1 MMAEPARQPGTSDV
15 ASWRAVDEPV
25 ELLTVDEVARR
36 LKLGRSTVY
45 LLCKNNELPHVTIH
59 RCVRIPADAL
69 ARWLRSRSN
78 GSSHMADAG
87 AHTGWPGEGAGEKE
101 RET

>member
-1 MMAEPARQPGTSDV
+1 MITGPAPIETLN
-15 ASWRAVDEPV
+15 ETV

-36 LKLGRSTVY
+36 LKMGRSTVY

-69 ARWLRSRSN
+69 VRWLRSRTNEAN
-78 GSSHMADAG
+78 GLPSPDHEPG
-87 AHTGWPGEGAGEKE
+87 APG
-101 RET
+101 R